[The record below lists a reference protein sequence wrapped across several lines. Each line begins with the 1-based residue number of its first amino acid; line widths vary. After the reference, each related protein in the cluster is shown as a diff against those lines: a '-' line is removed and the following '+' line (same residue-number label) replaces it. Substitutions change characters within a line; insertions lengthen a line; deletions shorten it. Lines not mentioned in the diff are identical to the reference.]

1 MAFFFLSFSLLPN
14 NYKSSHFLLF
24 IFFYIFSYYFL
35 SFYFLSK
42 IILLIYLQATI
53 LQHPSSPSHSNI
65 NTHIT
70 TFMSFQQLNFPEIK
84 FLFQKFNSISEIYFF
99 QYIYIFFTMNW
110 IFGIL
115 IYFGNV
121 KWKLWKHREETTLIF
136 FHEFSNKYLVA
147 ATFILVF
154 LEEPILVFLEE
165 PNPLIRVFE
174 LSSCGKFSF
183 NQK

>member
-1 MAFFFLSFSLLPN
+1 MFNKLIVLAFFFLSFSLLPN

-70 TFMSFQQLNFPEIK
+70 TFMSFQQLNFPEVK

-99 QYIYIFFTMNW
+99 QYIYIH
-110 IFGIL
+110 IFYNEL
-115 IYFGNV
+115 NFWNSNLFWEC
-121 KWKLWKHREETTLIF
+121 KMKTLEAQRRDDT
-136 FHEFSNKYLVA
+136 H
-147 ATFILVF
+147 F
-154 LEEPILVFLEE
+154 L
-165 PNPLIRVFE
+165 
-174 LSSCGKFSF
+174 S
-183 NQK
+183 